1 MNIPLQCK
9 EGSQSRNKTG
19 KKALRLYTRRV
30 LNEICNILLV
40 KNLELQY
47 HVPQN
52 GNDVGTGS
60 PCLTV
65 SHWWMNEW
73 MNRITL
79 TITIFTSINA
89 QTATNAAFAITLLG
103 ISIQAY
109 GKRQPILLQFALF
122 FCFQVHNP
130 NIKRLSVSTPKE
142 FHPYTYTWYNLFTLF
157 HYFTAQKYCFVI

>member
-65 SHWWMNEW
+65 SH
-73 MNRITL
+73 
-79 TITIFTSINA
+79 
-89 QTATNAAFAITLLG
+89 
-103 ISIQAY
+103 
-109 GKRQPILLQFALF
+109 
-122 FCFQVHNP
+122 
-130 NIKRLSVSTPKE
+130 
-142 FHPYTYTWYNLFTLF
+142 
-157 HYFTAQKYCFVI
+157 